1 MNKAEAY
8 AYRAKIERAAAQQS
22 DELALDSIELFPAW
36 KPDINVLVDERYRY
50 NDKLYRVLISHTTQ
64 DSWRPDV
71 SPSIFVEVSI
81 EEWPEIVIPIPS
93 TNPYMAGDKVTYNG
107 LHYICQIDYCT
118 WTPDEYPSAWEFV
131 A

>member
-50 NDKLYRVLISHTTQ
+50 DGKLYRVLIPHTTQ
-64 DSWRPDV
+64 DSWKPDV
-71 SPSIFVEVSI
+71 SPSLFVEVTI
-81 EEWPEIVIPIPS
+81 EEWPEWKQPQGS
-93 TNPYMAGDKVTYNG
+93 TDAYMSGDKVSHNDKHWVSTVDFN
-107 LHYICQIDYCT
+107 T
-118 WTPDEYPSAWEFV
+118 WEPSIYGWDEV
-131 A
+131 

>member
-50 NDKLYRVLISHTTQ
+50 EGKLYRVLISHTTQ
-64 DSWRPDV
+64 DSWKPDV
-71 SPSIFVEVSI
+71 SPSLFVEVSI
-81 EEWPEIVIPIPS
+81 EEWHEWKQPQGS
-93 TNPYMAGDKVTYNG
+93 TDAYMTGDKVSHLDKHWISTVDFN
-107 LHYICQIDYCT
+107 T
-118 WTPDEYPSAWEFV
+118 WEPGVYGWDEV
-131 A
+131 